1 MLPVLSVN
9 FRSKGL
15 AGYGLVNIL
24 PEIDPLGKDSAKRN
38 YFHTDLPSNPL

>member
-15 AGYGLVNIL
+15 AGYRLVNIL
-24 PEIDPLGKDSAKRN
+24 PEIDPLGKDGAKRN
-38 YFHTDLPSNPL
+38 YFHIDLPSNPL